1 MNVHRRD
8 RARLKQSPTPAAAD
22 VVPQNHALN
31 PCTSFDAPYSSQICT
46 FLYNNPNP
54 NPDFSDVGGPFVPPL
69 AHHVIRV
76 SSPSPSPPLEKAH
89 AVERISSTL
98 GFVSPNV
105 ERIKKN
111 PPSWSSFLSEKRDRA
126 SDSVKS
132 AAADLEFRVERE
144 DCVTE
149 DLNLVVCKR
158 QAAANTSSEEEV
170 ASCKRRRIEANPLSF
185 LAKLSTAVDRCL
197 PQSEVLKLCSV
208 DSGDELDLELRLG
221 DAPKVK

>member
-54 NPDFSDVGGPFVPPL
+54 NPDFSDVGPFVPPL
-69 AHHVIRV
+69 AHIIRV
-76 SSPSPSPPLEKAH
+76 SPPPPPLEKAH
-89 AVERISSTL
+89 TVERISSTL
-98 GFVSPNV
+98 GFASPNV
-105 ERIKKN
+105 ERIEKN

-132 AAADLEFRVERE
+132 AAADLESRVERE

-149 DLNLVVCKR
+149 DLSMSLNLVVCKT
-158 QAAANTSSEEEV
+158 QAATNTCSDEEV
-170 ASCKRRRIEANPLSF
+170 ASYKRRRIEANPLRF